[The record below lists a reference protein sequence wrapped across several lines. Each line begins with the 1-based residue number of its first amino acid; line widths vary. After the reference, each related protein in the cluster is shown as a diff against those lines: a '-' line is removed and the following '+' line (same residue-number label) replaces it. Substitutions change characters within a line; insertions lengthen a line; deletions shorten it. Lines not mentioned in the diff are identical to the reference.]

1 MWCGRAFPE
10 EVVDAFGDL
19 FEIVERQ
26 GGLVA
31 FRAVGGAPYELAEG
45 PFSMD
50 AVAYE
55 QDAHVID
62 AAEPR
67 DPVVT
72 EAGAVDGGG
81 AVVPAGLEVGGGKDV
96 VPGGEEH
103 FNQIYSRSSE
113 ELFDRL
119 F

>member
-10 EVVDAFGDL
+10 EVVDALGDL

-26 GGLVA
+26 GGPVA
-31 FRAVGGAPYELAEG
+31 YRAVGGAPYEIAEG
-45 PFSMD
+45 PFALD

-81 AVVPAGLEVGGGKDV
+81 AVVPAGLEVGGG
-96 VPGGEEH
+96 
-103 FNQIYSRSSE
+103 
-113 ELFDRL
+113 
-119 F
+119 